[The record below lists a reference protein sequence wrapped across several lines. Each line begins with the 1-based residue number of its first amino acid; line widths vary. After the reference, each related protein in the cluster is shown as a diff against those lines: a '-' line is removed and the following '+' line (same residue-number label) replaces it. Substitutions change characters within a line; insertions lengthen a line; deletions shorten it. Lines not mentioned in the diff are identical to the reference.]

1 MEPVNPRHSPSTLRS
16 NGKYDTDEYD
26 TDSENELPVEEDDD
40 DDSLT
45 FRRTVTTRS
54 GRTVRVKF
62 YKMGLT

>member
-1 MEPVNPRHSPSTLRS
+1 MGPVNPRHSPSTLRN
-16 NGKYDTDEYD
+16 NGKYD